1 MTSHPSSTKRLI
13 VLSAPS
19 GAGKTT
25 IARRLLERHPGWS
38 FSISATTRPQRPL
51 EVDGHDYHFLAPDEF
66 RRRIEAGDLVEWEEI
81 YGNLY
86 GTLQSEIEKLL
97 GGDPDSRV
105 IFDVDVNGALAIR
118 RAFPA
123 DAYLIFI
130 APPSFQELERRLK
143 DRSTESEEVIA
154 RRIERSAM
162 EMEMQPR
169 FDVVV
174 VNDDL
179 DRAVEEIETLLR
191 Q

>member
-25 IARRLLERHPGWS
+25 IARHLLERHPGWN
-38 FSISATTRPQRPL
+38 FSISATTRPLRPR
-51 EVDGHDYHFLAPDEF
+51 EVDGHDYHFLSPEEF

-81 YGNLY
+81 YGNMY

-97 GGDPDSRV
+97 DGDPDARV

-118 RAFPA
+118 RAFPS

-130 APPSFQELERRLK
+130 APPSFEELERRLK
-143 DRSTESEEVIA
+143 DRSTESEDVIA

-169 FDVVV
+169 FDVIV

-179 DRAVEEIETLLR
+179 DRAVEEIESLLA